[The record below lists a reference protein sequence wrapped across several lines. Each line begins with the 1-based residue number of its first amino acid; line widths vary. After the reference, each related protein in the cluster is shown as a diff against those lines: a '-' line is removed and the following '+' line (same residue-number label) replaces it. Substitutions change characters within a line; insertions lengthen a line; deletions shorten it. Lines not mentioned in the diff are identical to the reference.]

1 MRNRDRTRRTV
12 RRNIFPLVVALVV
25 VALAACS
32 PGSDRDATLDSS
44 AGPAPSGQYDW
55 WIAGGT
61 VVDGTGAP
69 GRRADV
75 LVRDGRIAYV
85 GPLEAKAADAIEAT
99 HRFDAEGLV
108 VTPGFIDAHAHGDPI
123 EDPAFDNFLAMGV
136 TTIVLG
142 QDGGSPPAE
151 EMAERLDAVDAA
163 HPGVNVAYL
172 VGHATV
178 RREAGVEYD
187 QPDREGLVR
196 MAGLVTAGLH
206 EGAFGLSTGL
216 EYNPGSLAEM
226 PELVAVAEPVAAVD
240 GVVASHMRSEN
251 VGEVEGALD
260 ELLTQGRRSGARVH
274 VSHIKI
280 VLEDDTAA
288 ATALLARLAAARDS
302 GLDVTADIYPYTA
315 SYTGL
320 SILFPDWSLPP
331 ADYDS
336 VAAARRDDLAAHLR
350 QRVESRNG
358 PDATLLGTGDFAG
371 RTLAD
376 VAAEQGRPYEDVL
389 IDLGPDGASAAYFV
403 MDEGVMKRLLADRH
417 VVISS
422 DGSPTMLHPRGHGA
436 FARVIR
442 RYVAEDSL
450 LTIQEAV
457 RKMSGLTASIF
468 RLDDPAVVDV
478 RRGRVR
484 AGWAADLLAFDPAEV
499 EDRATFEQPHLLA
512 AGMRGVWVAG
522 EAALLDG
529 EPVAGQGRGRALRA
543 RR

>member
-1 MRNRDRTRRTV
+1 MTERIARLRLPGAPASSTC
-12 RRNIFPLVVALVV
+12 VVLS
-25 VALAACS
+25 ALALFACS
-32 PGSDRDATLDSS
+32 SDAGRETLDST
-44 AGPAPSGQYDW
+44 AGPAPSGVYDW

-61 VVDGTGAP
+61 VIDGTGAP
-69 GRRADV
+69 GRAADV

-85 GPLEAKAADAIEAT
+85 GPLDEEAADAIDAT
-99 HRFDAEGLV
+99 HRFDAAGLV
-108 VTPGFIDAHAHGDPI
+108 VTPGFIDAHAHADPV
-123 EDPAFDNFLAMGV
+123 EQPTLDNFLAMGV

-142 QDGGSPPAE
+142 QDGGSPRAE
-151 EMAERLDAVDAA
+151 DMAAHLDAVDAA

-172 VGHATV
+172 LGHATI
-178 RREAGVEYD
+178 RREAGVEYG

-196 MAGLVTAGLH
+196 MAGLVTAGLR

-226 PELVAVAEPVAAVD
+226 PELVRVAEPVAAVD
-240 GVVASHMRSEN
+240 GVVASHLRSEN
-251 VGEVEGALD
+251 AGEVEGALD
-260 ELLTQGRRSGARVH
+260 ELLTQGRESGARVH

-288 ATALLARLAAARDS
+288 ATALLARMAAARDS
-302 GLDVTADIYPYTA
+302 GMDVTADIYPYTA

-320 SILFPDWSLPP
+320 SILFPDWALPP

-336 VAAARRDDLAAHLR
+336 VVASRRDDLAAHLR

-358 PDATLLGTGDFAG
+358 PGATRFGNGEYAG
-371 RTLAD
+371 RTLAE
-376 VAAEQGRPYEDVL
+376 VAAGESRPYEDVL

-403 MDEGVMKRLLADRH
+403 MDEDVMKRLLVDRH
-417 VVISS
+417 VAISS

-442 RYVAEDSL
+442 RYVVGDSL
-450 LTIQEAV
+450 LTIEEAV
-457 RKMSGLTASIF
+457 RKMSGFTASIF
-468 RLDDPAVVDV
+468 RLDDPAVVEV
-478 RRGRVR
+478 PRGRVR
-484 AGWAADLLAFDPAEV
+484 TGWAADLLAFDPAEV
-499 EDRATFEQPHLLA
+499 EDQATFEQPHLLA
-512 AGMRGVWVAG
+512 AGMRGVWVDG

-529 EPVAGQGRGRALRA
+529 EPVAGDGRGRALRA

>member
-1 MRNRDRTRRTV
+1 VTNRDRIRRTV
-12 RRNIFPLVVALVV
+12 RRTVFPLIV

-32 PGSDRDATLDSS
+32 PESDRHATLDSS

-85 GPLEAKAADAIEAT
+85 GPLEGDEARAIEAM

-108 VTPGFIDAHAHGDPI
+108 VTPGFIDAHAHANPVD
-123 EDPAFDNFLAMGV
+123 EPAFDNFLAMGV

-151 EMAERLDAVDAA
+151 DMAARLDAVDAA
-163 HPGVNVAYL
+163 HTGVNVAYL
-172 VGHATV
+172 LGHATV

-240 GVVASHMRSEN
+240 GVVASHLRSEN
-251 VGEVEGALD
+251 AGEVEGALD

-280 VLEDDTAA
+280 VLQDDTAA

-302 GLDVTADIYPYTA
+302 GLEVTADIYPYIA

-336 VAAARRDDLAAHLR
+336 VAAARRNDLAAHLR
-350 QRVESRNG
+350 RRVESRNG
-358 PDATLLGTGDFAG
+358 PEATLFGSGDYAG
-371 RTLAD
+371 RTLAE
-376 VAAEQGRPYEDVL
+376 VAAAQNRTYEDVL
-389 IDLGPDGASAAYFV
+389 IDLGPEGASAAYFV

-417 VVISS
+417 VAISS

-442 RYVAEDSL
+442 RYVVDDSM
-450 LTIQEAV
+450 LTIEEAV

-468 RLDDPAVVDV
+468 RLDDPAVVEV
-478 RRGRVR
+478 PRGRVR
-484 AGWAADLLAFDPAEV
+484 EGWAADLLAFDPSEV
-499 EDRATFEQPHLLA
+499 EDRATFEQPHLVA
-512 AGMRGVWVAG
+512 TGMRGVWVGG

-529 EPVAGQGRGRALRA
+529 EPVAGEGRGRALRA